1 VLLLNVEPVYA
12 EWEQVAGDDHLGTA
26 SYVDS
31 GTIHREGNT
40 VKMWVLNDYKTVQN
54 VTGDPFL
61 STMQQVE
68 HDCTEER
75 ARTLAFTIFS
85 GNMGK
90 GEVVFTTSE
99 EGKWEP
105 IPSYNNLDKIL
116 WEVACGKK

>member
-1 VLLLNVEPVYA
+1 M
-12 EWEQVAGDDHLGTA
+12 AGNDHLGTA

-31 GTIHREGNT
+31 GTIRRNGNT
-40 VKMWVLNDYKTVQN
+40 VKMWVLNDYKTEQN

-61 STMQQVE
+61 STEQQVE
-68 HDCTEER
+68 NDCTDER

-85 GNMGK
+85 GKRGK

-105 IPSYNNLDKIL
+105 ISPYKNTLDQIL